1 MLVIINKTMG
11 EPLWG
16 DILLWI
22 ENIYIVLYILKPGF
36 DNETPYIYHICL
48 KERIGAYVNI
58 LSKTVAL
65 CISKAFI
72 RMYVKDI

>member
-22 ENIYIVLYILKPGF
+22 ENILYILKPGF
-36 DNETPYIYHICL
+36 DNETPYIYRICL
-48 KERIGAYVNI
+48 KERITTYVNI

>member
-22 ENIYIVLYILKPGF
+22 ENVLYILKPGF
-36 DNETPYIYHICL
+36 DNETPNKYIYTTYTL
-48 KERIGAYVNI
+48 KKGLQRKLIY
-58 LSKTVAL
+58 
-65 CISKAFI
+65 
-72 RMYVKDI
+72 

>member
-1 MLVIINKTMG
+1 MG

-22 ENIYIVLYILKPGF
+22 ENILYIFLNLVLTIKRLT
-36 DNETPYIYHICL
+36 NKYIYQVCL
-48 KERIGAYVNI
+48 KERITTYVNI

>member
-36 DNETPYIYHICL
+36 DNETPYRICL
-48 KERIGAYVNI
+48 KERITTYVNI